1 VVSGLSLKLLSK
13 VQFVFAV
20 FVYNCWTKAG
30 VCV

>member
-1 VVSGLSLKLLSK
+1 